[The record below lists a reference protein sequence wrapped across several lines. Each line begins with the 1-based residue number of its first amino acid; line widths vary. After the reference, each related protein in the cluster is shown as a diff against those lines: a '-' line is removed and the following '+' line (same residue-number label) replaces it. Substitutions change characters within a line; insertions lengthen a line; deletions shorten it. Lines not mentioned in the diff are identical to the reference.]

1 MGLFHLRICP
11 TCAMPSNWWSVR
23 TLVQDIPSLLAFFTI
38 PIKHNFNVQ
47 QKALY
52 TIGLFS
58 VIGCLILFFVLSGK
72 YLPSEKS
79 VNKSESN
86 IKKLGL
92 FGFLSNRYI
101 LTLSAFIIIY
111 NVALRFINY
120 SFFNV
125 TTVQF
130 KSDSLELLTSLSLF
144 EALKLFSASYS
155 PHL

>member
-1 MGLFHLRICP
+1 M
-11 TCAMPSNWWSVR
+11 
-23 TLVQDIPSLLAFFTI
+23 
-38 PIKHNFNVQ
+38 HNFNVQ

-58 VIGCLILFFVLSGK
+58 VIGCLILSFVLSGK

>member
-1 MGLFHLRICP
+1 
-11 TCAMPSNWWSVR
+11 V
-23 TLVQDIPSLLAFFTI
+23 AFFTI
-38 PIKHNFNVQ
+38 PIMHNFNVQ

-92 FGFLSNRYI
+92 FGFLSNRCI
-101 LTLSAFIIIY
+101 LTLSAFIIISS
-111 NVALRFINY
+111 VALRFINY

-125 TTVQF
+125 STVQF